1 MPGFF
6 ADLCRGMLKIP
17 LPIQEVIHILTCPKP
32 AEMELYTKLSTL
44 STKIDRKTV
53 CKNKTYVLFIC
64 YKVYNFIK
72 KQEKSVDISNVKI
85 RKILHEKI

>member
-1 MPGFF
+1 MW
-6 ADLCRGMLKIP
+6 K
-17 LPIQEVIHILTCPKP
+17 VIHIDNDKKS
-32 AEMELYTKLSTL
+32 EEFELYTKLSTL